1 METDSGNDFHFETGA
16 AAQYWSWRNLH
27 YSIAAWGFLQMF
39 LIYLSFPETSH
50 PGTMGI
56 EKVARKRRFHI
67 VWVNP
72 LSSLWL
78 LRSPN
83 LLATV
88 SAFFGCL
95 TRQMPTRSLFGRL
108 LPHLLYSSVTMVR
121 LYYHCSAFSY
131 GIT

>member
-1 METDSGNDFHFETGA
+1 VTNETGA

-27 YSIAAWGFLQMF
+27 YSLAAWGLFEML
-39 LIYLSFPETSH
+39 LIYVSFPETSH
-50 PGTMGI
+50 PGTMGV

-83 LLATV
+83 LFAIVSVFFWWYNATDKLV
-88 SAFFGCL
+88 VCVVDAGVESCA
-95 TRQMPTRSLFGRL
+95 RQ
-108 LPHLLYSSVTMVR
+108 
-121 LYYHCSAFSY
+121 
-131 GIT
+131 